1 MVYSNPSKYSAK
13 ELEAAAI
20 TILGDYHGTSF
31 IESFNFNTKYSTDSS
46 KYKEDFVK
54 NSRRRKRILR
64 AFIRKGL
71 GATP

>member
-54 NSRRRKRILR
+54 KLKKKEAYLESIYS
-64 AFIRKGL
+64 
-71 GATP
+71 